1 MGMAITGFGTL
12 YQPPEHIVDQVSA
25 RNGNA
30 YHAPVAERVPA
41 SVTHQELDTATKD
54 LERLSLAFNK
64 KLRFSIDQATDEV
77 IVKVIDAESDKVIKE
92 LPPKELQRL
101 HQKLKEMIGL
111 LIDEIV

>member
-1 MGMAITGFGTL
+1 MGMVITGIGTL
-12 YQPPEHIVDQVSA
+12 YQPPEHIVDQVLA

-30 YHAPVAERVPA
+30 HHAPEPEREPTA
-41 SVTHQELDTATKD
+41 VTRRDLDTATKD

-64 KLRFSIDQATDEV
+64 RLRFSIDQETDEV